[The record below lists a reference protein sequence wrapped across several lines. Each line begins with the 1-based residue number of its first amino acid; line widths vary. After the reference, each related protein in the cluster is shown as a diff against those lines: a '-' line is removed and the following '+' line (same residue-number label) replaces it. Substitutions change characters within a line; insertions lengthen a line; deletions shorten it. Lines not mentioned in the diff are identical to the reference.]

1 MSYAKWQPFCLG
13 LDVLNQSVHSIVYLT
28 QLYFLHVY
36 GQVQIYGRRSPDV
49 DEETSVFLSSL
60 PDVLRYGD
68 GHRLTVAFCEY
79 REISNISRTK
89 SVNLNEFR
97 LVLQLSLP
105 NSFKPGVKKR
115 MKM

>member
-1 MSYAKWQPFCLG
+1 MSYAKWLPFCLG

-28 QLYFLHVY
+28 QLYFLDVY
-36 GQVQIYGRRSPDV
+36 GRVQIYGLRSPDV
-49 DEETSVFLSSL
+49 DDETAVFLSSL

-68 GHRLTVAFCEY
+68 EHRLTLAFCEY
-79 REISNISRTK
+79 REISNISCTK
-89 SVNLNEFR
+89 PVNLNEFR

-105 NSFKPGVKKR
+105 NLFNPGFKKR